1 MKRRLLKYLV
11 CPVCQVTPE
20 LTVAS
25 EADNQTEIREG
36 SLRCPECRRTYPI
49 RRGIPRLVPSEL
61 SKDKERTAAR
71 FGWEWNHFA
80 EMHQEHRDQFLDWIA
95 PLQPSFFKDKVI
107 LDAGCGMGRHAYY
120 AAEFGA
126 RDVIAMDL
134 SQAVETAYR
143 NIGHL
148 PNVHVVQGD
157 ILVPPLRRAPARPEL
172 DFAYCIGVLHH
183 LPDPKAGFESLV
195 QLLKPSGTVFAWV
208 YGHENNGIVHNVID
222 PIRKRL
228 ASRMSPRA
236 LLALSWPITAVLQG
250 LAGGIYHP
258 ARRTRLFKYLP
269 SHAYIDSLTSF
280 SFRHKYAI
288 VFDHLTAPTA
298 FYIPGPEFESWFSE
312 LGLEEVEI
320 SWRNENSWRGRG
332 RQPQVLATAE
342 AAQ

>member
-1 MKRRLLKYLV
+1 
-11 CPVCQVTPE
+11 
-20 LTVAS
+20 
-25 EADNQTEIREG
+25 
-36 SLRCPECRRTYPI
+36 
-49 RRGIPRLVPSEL
+49 
-61 SKDKERTAAR
+61 
-71 FGWEWNHFA
+71 
-80 EMHQEHRDQFLDWIA
+80 
-95 PLQPSFFKDKVI
+95 
-107 LDAGCGMGRHAYY
+107 MGRHAYY

-134 SQAVETAYR
+134 SQAVGTAYR

-157 ILVPPLRRAPARPEL
+157 LLQPPLRRAPARCDL

-195 QLLKPSGTVFAWV
+195 HHLKPGGTVFAWV
-208 YGHENNGIVHNVID
+208 YGHENNGIVHNVIN
-222 PIRKRL
+222 PLRRGM
-228 ASRMSPRA
+228 ASKMSPRA

-250 LAGGIYHP
+250 VAGGIYHP
-258 ARRTRLFKYLP
+258 ARRTPFFKYLP
-269 SHAYIDSLTSF
+269 SHAYIDSLAAF

-298 FYIPGPEFESWFSE
+298 FYIKRPEFESWFKE

-332 RQPQVLATAE
+332 SQPSMVATSE